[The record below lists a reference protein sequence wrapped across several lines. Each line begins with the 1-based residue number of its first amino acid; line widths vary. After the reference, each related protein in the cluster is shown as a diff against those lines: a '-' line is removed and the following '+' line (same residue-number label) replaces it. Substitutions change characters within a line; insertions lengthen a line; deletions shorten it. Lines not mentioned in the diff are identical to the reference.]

1 MRVASQV
8 MGLNN
13 WTDGIDIFYML
24 VQIQES

>member
-1 MRVASQV
+1 MGVASQV
-8 MGLNN
+8 TGLNN